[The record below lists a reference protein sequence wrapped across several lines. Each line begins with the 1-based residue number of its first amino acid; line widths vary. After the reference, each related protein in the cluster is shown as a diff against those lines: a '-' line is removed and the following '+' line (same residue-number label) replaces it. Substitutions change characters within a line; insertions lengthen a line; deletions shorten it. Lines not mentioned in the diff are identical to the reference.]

1 MAYLNLGTAF
11 TIVAETGDRFADFR
25 PYVPAIADD
34 GTIAFQATLRDG
46 GSSVC
51 IGDRLIEGN
60 YASHP
65 DVAGGRFCAY
75 AGGRLVLDGRVVSDL
90 DVGPLGPTINEHG
103 TIAFRAG
110 NAIWRWQN
118 GHVEQVAGPGEY
130 EGLPVLSASGAVVYR
145 SDGGIWMDGRLVV
158 PNGDQ
163 FGELG
168 RFPSVNDDGV
178 IAFAATTGVYMVS
191 GGAIVTVVSDGFE
204 SYRGALVDG
213 SGGVVFYATPIGGT
227 LGVYR
232 GAKRLIGIG
241 DKAFGSEVVEFALNP
256 VSINRHGQLA
266 IRVALAEGRQLLVT
280 T

>member
-1 MAYLNLGTAF
+1 MHSGIAF
-11 TIVAETGDRFADFR
+11 TIVAETGGQFAGFA

-34 GTIAFQATLRDG
+34 GTVAFQAAIRGG
-46 GSSVC
+46 GSCVC
-51 IGDRLIEGN
+51 IGGRIIEGA
-60 YASHP
+60 YESHP
-65 DVAGGRFCAY
+65 DVGGGRFCAF
-75 AGGRLVLDGRVVSDL
+75 AKGRLVVDGDVVSDL
-90 DVGPLGPTINEHG
+90 EVGPLGPTMNDEG
-103 TIAFRAG
+103 VIAFRAG
-110 NAIWRWQN
+110 GAIWKWQE
-118 GHVEQVAGPGEY
+118 GAVRQVAAPDEY
-130 EGLPVLSASGAVVYR
+130 HGLPVVNAAGAVCYR
-145 SDGGIWMDGRLVV
+145 GQSGIWMDGRLVV

-178 IAFAATTGVYMVS
+178 IAFAATTGVYMMS

-232 GAKRLIGIG
+232 GAERLIGIG